1 MNLTPTELDRLTIF
15 SAAELARR
23 YRSLGIRLS
32 RPEAVALICDE
43 VLTAARRD
51 DGGWR
56 FALATL
62 TGCRRS
68 AVPPPAH
75 SDRKRRRKGSVDYRH
90 AHCHCPGP

>member
-32 RPEAVALICDE
+32 RPEAIALICDE

-51 DGGWR
+51 LLYSEIRD
-56 FALATL
+56 LAGRLLGTDD
-62 TGCRRS
+62 
-68 AVPPPAH
+68 VM
-75 SDRKRRRKGSVDYRH
+75 
-90 AHCHCPGP
+90 PGVTEMISLICIEAASPRAPS